1 MIRSPNV
8 AADILVRSCRKPL
21 HEAARAGR
29 TDVVEYLLEKGAE
42 VNERTNENRGATPLW
57 WAEHALPENHPTI
70 QVLRQHG
77 GAAIGP
83 ND

>member
-1 MIRSPNV
+1 
-8 AADILVRSCRKPL
+8 
-21 HEAARAGR
+21 
-29 TDVVEYLLEKGAE
+29 VEYLLEKGAN

>member
-1 MIRSPNV
+1 MRSLRV
-8 AADILVRSCRKPL
+8 HCRKPL
-21 HEAARAGR
+21 HEAARGGR
-29 TDVVEYLLEKGAE
+29 TDVVEYLLEKGAD
-42 VNERTNENRGATPLW
+42 VNERTNDNRGATPLW

-70 QVLRQHG
+70 HVLRQHG